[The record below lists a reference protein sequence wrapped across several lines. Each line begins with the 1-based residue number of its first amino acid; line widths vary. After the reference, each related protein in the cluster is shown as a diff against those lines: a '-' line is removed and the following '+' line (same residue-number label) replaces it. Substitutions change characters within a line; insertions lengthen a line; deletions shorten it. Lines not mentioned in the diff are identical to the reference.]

1 MEENKCTHKIPIAKS
16 VTIVTFTEHKH
27 PWGTFT
33 EKSEVTI
40 NKDGLVGDV
49 TVEIQKQKFNKKK

>member
-1 MEENKCTHKIPIAKS
+1 MCKS